1 LRRPRTATM
10 NRRSLLNLPVQPAG
24 TDLSRRL
31 SGERRNVP
39 GRRKRR
45 TLRSSCHAQTANDV
59 PRSAI
64 QRFTN
69 RTAEQNAWSRSIG
82 RVNPRP
88 SFRNP
93 RSVFRIFT
101 RAPIP
106 KRSRNLVRP
115 SPFHPPGL
123 GPGLLSSSPGVR
135 ASISPPISALSE
147 SLSAC
152 SSEKSS
158 VQSLF

>member
-1 LRRPRTATM
+1 MLCRSKGAALPQTLRVRRLRRPGTATM
-10 NRRSLLNLPVQPAG
+10 NQSSLLILSAQPAG
-24 TDLSRRL
+24 TDLSCRL
-31 SGERRNVP
+31 SGERWNVP
-39 GRRKRR
+39 GRSKRR

-69 RTAEQNAWSRSIG
+69 RTAEQNARSRSIG
-82 RVNPRP
+82 RINPRP

-101 RAPIP
+101 RATIP

-115 SPFHPPGL
+115 SPFHPLGL
-123 GPGLLSSSPGVR
+123 GPGLPCSSPGVR
-135 ASISPPISALSE
+135 A
-147 SLSAC
+147 
-152 SSEKSS
+152 
-158 VQSLF
+158 